1 MRNNIYMIWDKVA
14 EQGGPLFEAVN
25 DNVAVRSVAITLSKV
40 PSIDDYELLCIGE
53 IDNESLQGFLLDGS
67 QSRKIDFSIRRSP
80 DKTLSVL
87 EVKDND

>member
-1 MRNNIYMIWDKVA
+1 MRNSIYMIWDKVA

-25 DNVAVRSVAITLSKV
+25 DNVAVRSVSLTLSKV
-40 PSIDDYELLCIGE
+40 QSIDDYELLCIGE
-53 IDNESLQGFLLDGS
+53 IDNETLQGFLLDDS

-80 DKTLSVL
+80 DNTLSVL